1 MARSK
6 ITDHDRGYKR
16 LAQRIARATVGV
28 HVDVGILGAD
38 VSKPHR
44 AAPMSDAD
52 KHERKALN
60 SLSKR
65 GGFLTAGQQRR
76 KTALNNKAK
85 GSLTIGEIGEIHEFG
100 LGHNPMRSWLRAY
113 VDENKNSI
121 QQKVHRVAYA
131 VELGKL
137 TPEEG
142 MNQLGLSIVGGIRKR
157 IAAGI
162 APPVTAATQRRKG
175 AGKTTALINTGQF
188 RSSITHK
195 VETGA

>member
-1 MARSK
+1 MARNR

-16 LAQRIARATVGV
+16 LAQRIARAVGGV
-28 HVDVGILGAD
+28 HVDVGIIGDDANR
-38 VSKPHR
+38 PHT
-44 AAPMSDAD
+44 AFLSAED

-60 SLSKR
+60 ALSKR

-76 KTALNNKAK
+76 KTALNNRAKA
-85 GSLTIGEIGEIHEFG
+85 SLTIGEIGEIHEFG
-100 LGHNPMRSWLRAY
+100 LGNNPVRSWLRGY
-113 VDENKNSI
+113 VDENKAQI
-121 QQKVHRVAYA
+121 LQKVHRVAYA

-137 TPEEG
+137 TAEEG

-157 IAAGI
+157 IATGI
-162 APPVTAATQRRKG
+162 APPVTAATQARKG

>member
-1 MARSK
+1 MARNR

-16 LAQRIARATVGV
+16 LAQRIARAAAGV
-28 HVDVGILGAD
+28 HVDVGIIGDA
-38 VSKPHR
+38 VNKPHTT
-44 AAPMSDAD
+44 AMSAAD

-60 SLSKR
+60 ALSKR

-85 GSLTIGEIGEIHEFG
+85 SSLTIGEIGEIHEFG
-100 LGHNPMRSWLRAY
+100 LGNNPVRSWLRGY
-113 VDENKNSI
+113 VDENKHQI
-121 QQKVHRVAYA
+121 QQKVQRVAYA

-137 TPEEG
+137 NPEQG

-162 APPVTAATQRRKG
+162 APPVTAATQARKG

-195 VETGA
+195 VETGP